1 MKKTIILSFITFLFV
16 ACSPQKRLNRIIKNN
31 PGLLQVNDTI
41 VYRDTLTT
49 FVPGIKTDTV
59 VHISSMHDT
68 VFLSKDFIHVKTYIK
83 GDSIYI
89 EAATDPITKTIY
101 IEKRIPVTRYV
112 AETKKINLDWLI
124 ILILFGTVVYLFLKK

>member
-1 MKKTIILSFITFLFV
+1 
-16 ACSPQKRLNRIIKNN
+16 
-31 PGLLQVNDTI
+31 
-41 VYRDTLTT
+41 
-49 FVPGIKTDTV
+49 
-59 VHISSMHDT
+59 MHDT